1 MIERQKPA
9 LPARLSLPSWQFW
22 LGLVVSLVCLV
33 LALRDV
39 DYAGVMA
46 GLSNIN
52 GWLLLLA
59 ILSVLA
65 TFLVKAFRWKML
77 FRVVNRP
84 PVQKAF
90 SIQAIGMLFN
100 TFAPARLGDLAR
112 AYLMGESEETSKVYV
127 LGTVV
132 VEKFLDL
139 IFLLFAMALVLSQI
153 VAPDWFTPGSSG
165 SGSSVGRLIIAV
177 IVGGGVFGLLI
188 WKGPVLS
195 GWLRR
200 LFKFLPAA
208 WLKWLDAQLS
218 LGIQSLDVFR
228 QTGQL
233 AGVLGLSLLS
243 WLLAASTNA
252 LVLAAMGLKL
262 SIWASVLLLVVLQAG
277 LSVPS
282 SPGRIGVF
290 HYLTLITLMFF
301 AVDRETALSSAFI
314 LHLVVIGP
322 IGIVGALCLWWE
334 KITWNTLARATAQ
347 LMEFFKRVK

>member
-1 MIERQKPA
+1 MVESPKPT
-9 LPARLSLPSWQFW
+9 LFTLLSLPSWQFW
-22 LGLVVSLVCLV
+22 LGLFVSLVCLV
-33 LALRDV
+33 LALRDI

-52 GWLLLLA
+52 GCLLLLA

-65 TFLVKAFRWKML
+65 TFLVKALRWKML
-77 FRVVNRP
+77 FEAVNRP

-112 AYLMGESEETSKVYV
+112 AYLLGESEETSKMYV

-153 VAPDWFTPGSSG
+153 VAPDWFTPGFTG
-165 SGSSVGRLIIAV
+165 SGSSAGRLV
-177 IVGGGVFGLLI
+177 IVTLLGGVVFGLLI
-188 WKGPVLS
+188 WKGPQVS

-208 WLKWLDAQLS
+208 WVKWLDAQLS

-228 QTGQL
+228 QPRQL
-233 AGVLGLSLLS
+233 AGVLCLSLLS

-252 LVLAAMGLKL
+252 LVLAAMGLRL
-262 SIWASVLLLVVLQAG
+262 TIWASVLLLVVLQAG

-290 HYLTLITLMFF
+290 HYLTLITLLFF
-301 AVDRETALSSAFI
+301 AVDRETALSSGVI

-347 LMEFFKRVK
+347 LKEFFKRAK

>member
-1 MIERQKPA
+1 MIERPKPA
-9 LPARLSLPSWQFW
+9 LSARLTLPSWQFW

-59 ILSVLA
+59 IFSVLA
-65 TFLVKAFRWKML
+65 TFLVKAIRWKML
-77 FRVVNRP
+77 FQAVNRP

-153 VAPDWFTPGSSG
+153 VAPDWFTPGFTG
-165 SGSSVGRLIIAV
+165 SGSSAGRLV
-177 IVGGGVFGLLI
+177 IVTLLGGVVFGLLI
-188 WKGPVLS
+188 WKGPLVS

-208 WLKWLDAQLS
+208 WVKWLDAQLS

-228 QTGQL
+228 QPGQL

-243 WLLAASTNA
+243 WLLAASTNV
-252 LVLAAMGLKL
+252 LVLAAMGLRL

-301 AVDRETALSSAFI
+301 AVDRETALSSGVI

-334 KITWNTLARATAQ
+334 KVTWNTLARATAQ
-347 LMEFFKRVK
+347 LRELFKRVK